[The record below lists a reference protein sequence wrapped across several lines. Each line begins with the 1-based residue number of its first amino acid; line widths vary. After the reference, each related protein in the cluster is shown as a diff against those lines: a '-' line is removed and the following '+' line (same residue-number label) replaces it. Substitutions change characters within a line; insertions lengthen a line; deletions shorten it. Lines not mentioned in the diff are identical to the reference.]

1 LIQYAPFRFYIVG
14 CVHFRQDQLHI
25 DLFVFFSVFF
35 SGFFLFLSAC
45 IVFWQTNASR
55 QMRRNRMRRE
65 MEMQSMSKR
74 PFGSHFMYLGDD
86 SQVNKNEVTGKTR
99 KRKVEV
105 KAAELRPVVVQA
117 LFADKSISVTTV
129 LVRLPQEENGD
140 AFGKIAFGSALV
152 TTAEKTS
159 EDVEDETQRL
169 LSRRRSSN

>member
-1 LIQYAPFRFYIVG
+1 
-14 CVHFRQDQLHI
+14 
-25 DLFVFFSVFF
+25 
-35 SGFFLFLSAC
+35 
-45 IVFWQTNASR
+45 
-55 QMRRNRMRRE
+55 
-65 MEMQSMSKR
+65 MQSMSKR